1 MASQNFRIKNGLEIG
16 VGNTYIERSVPQRV
30 AISTAGTTTLDT
42 VDGSKFRTASYTI
55 QARTQNQIVT
65 SSIGTTQFGSGYVPG
80 TYSNVQLFAQTGV
93 GTGAKATIGIV
104 TEGTIEIGKSI
115 GSIFTSTTDISSL
128 SSGDV
133 AVSNRTLKASAAENS
148 KAIFAL
154 SNVGSGYTVIPEVSV
169 TSPTISNNTVT
180 GVEIGSPAIVNVS
193 SVKLSNVVISGGS
206 TITSIPT
213 VAIPAPDGGGV
224 TAEGVL
230 SFGIG
235 IGTYP
240 VSTSG
245 PVGTRPQDDSISVAC
260 TEGSG
265 VAIGYSARIAALL
278 QHNFPTDPN
287 GNPNNPGGI
296 NTNRDYTP
304 PLVGSGYT
312 AGNFPITITAP
323 DPGGTAIGASFT
335 HNSFS
340 LPDVYYGEGE
350 FRAFPISNNG
360 TGYTEIPTLTVD
372 NPAIGSNVGLITGSL
387 GISTITIVNGG
398 SGYRKPPEI
407 IGISTLLVGYAVT
420 VGMGISNTGIYI
432 AAGTGYN
439 VGVTTLTVTGVNNVG
454 SSASMTVTGYN
465 SNGGIEVVSITNTGV
480 GYTAPPIVTI
490 ENSNGISTGASIVLT
505 ELFVNDIALSTPRFS
520 GYGMT
525 SATAND
531 LTFSYPERGSNV
543 ATINNGYGLGRI
555 EIARK
560 SDGLA
565 GMGSG
570 YLDIPGITITGGGG
584 VGAAATVGSL
594 GISSECVTI
603 TNQGSG
609 YSGDVDTLTLSSNSP
624 DGTSGPSIY
633 VQYLYDS
640 ITVTSPGSGYTSREI
655 NITPGF
661 NDAWASAPGAP
672 GIATATDIIP
682 DGVHLDV
689 VGSGYTAGDLPLTPT
704 YGSPSPGGTS
714 KVYVG
719 IESFSSYPG
728 LGYTSAPTVIVSSP
742 ELGTGTT
749 ATFISSTSYYSG
761 AEYYVRSGPG
771 YGGTHVYY
779 LQKLDSYHFKLS
791 TDKDGTDPI
800 VVGVDTTSLINISIG
815 GTATSITIT
824 EPGTSFQVGDVVGIS
839 TLSTLSEYSESIGT
853 GISFTVTNVYDSYQS
868 SEVILL
874 HSIGAAS
881 SEAYAVEYSG
891 IDNEIGIGTFS
902 ADLSGNDVTLKFT
915 SDYNDIDLIYIKNH
929 LTEF

>member
-30 AISTAGTTTLDT
+30 AISTAGTTTIDT
-42 VDGSKFRTASYTI
+42 VDGSKFRTASYTV

-65 SSIGTTQFGSGYVPG
+65 SSIGTTQFGSEYVPG

-133 AVSNRTLKASAAENS
+133 VVSNRILKASSAENS
-148 KAIFAL
+148 KAIFEL

-213 VAIPAPDGGGV
+213 AAIPAPDGGGV

-230 SFGIG
+230 SFGLG

-245 PVGTRPQDDSISVAC
+245 PVGGRRGNYVIGVAC
-260 TEGSG
+260 TLGSG
-265 VAIGYSARIAALL
+265 VAIGYSARLTGLL
-278 QHNFPTDPN
+278 QHNFPTDPTQAVGVDTLAYSTFSN
-287 GNPNNPGGI
+287 LIP
-296 NTNRDYTP
+296 R
-304 PLVGSGYT
+304 VGSGYT
-312 AGNFPITITAP
+312 PADFPVSITAVNNNP
-323 DPGGTAIGASFT
+323 TGTAASFT
-335 HNSFS
+335 HDSFC
-340 LPDVYYGEGE
+340 LPSTRDG
-350 FRAFPISNNG
+350 FRYVNYEISNVG
-360 TGYTEIPTLTVD
+360 TGYTEVPTLVVD
-372 NPAIGSNVGLITGSL
+372 NPAIGSNVGLITGTL
-387 GISTITIVNGG
+387 GISTITLVNGG

-432 AAGTGYN
+432 AAGSGYN
-439 VGVTTLTVTGVNNVG
+439 VGVTTLTVTGINNVG

-505 ELFVNDIALSTPRFS
+505 ELFVNDIAISTPRFS
-520 GYGMT
+520 GYGLT

-543 ATINNGYGLGRI
+543 ATINNDYGLTYI
-555 EIARK
+555 SIARK
-560 SDGLA
+560 PDGLA
-565 GMGSG
+565 GVGSG
-570 YLDIPGITITGGGG
+570 YLSIPGITITGGGG
-584 VGAAATVGSL
+584 SGAAATITSL
-594 GISSECVTI
+594 GISSECITI
-603 TNQGSG
+603 TDQGSG
-609 YSGDVDTLTLSSNSP
+609 YTNPPDQITLTPGSSGALLN
-624 DGTSGPSIY
+624 IY
-633 VQYLYDS
+633 NQYTYDT
-640 ITVTSPGSGYTSREI
+640 INITSPGSGYTSREI
-655 NITPGF
+655 NITPTY
-661 NDAWASAPGAP
+661 NAAWYKAAGAP
-672 GIATATDIIP
+672 GIATAIDIIP

-719 IESFSSYPG
+719 IESFSSNPG
-728 LGYTSAPTVIVSSP
+728 LGYTSAPTVTVSSP

-761 AEYYVRSGPG
+761 AEYSVKSGPG

-779 LQKLDSYHFKLS
+779 LQKLDSYQFKLS
-791 TDKDGTDPI
+791 TDKDGNDPI
-800 VVGVDTTSLINISIG
+800 VVGIDTSMPVKISIG